1 MQGKTI
7 RRFSPLLFVLPA
19 LLFYSVFVVGSLI
32 STVRLSFFEWDGAS
46 PNQQFV
52 GLANYV
58 TLVQDPLMWQS
69 LLHNIVWILT
79 TIFLPTTLGLILAV
93 ILATPNLRGITLFRV
108 TFFMPS
114 IVSLVVVSIVWS
126 WIFNQS
132 FGTFNGLLDSVHLP
146 MLKRAWLGDPNTVL
160 GSLLTAGSWT
170 HYGFCMVIFLAALQG
185 IDRSYYEVAQIDGAN
200 TVQIF
205 IHVTVPMLKNTVTL
219 LVLNSM
225 IGSFKVFDIIWA
237 TTKGG
242 PYHSSEVV
250 STYLYNKAFYMNQTG
265 SGAAIAIFL
274 ALIIA
279 VCSAVY
285 FKAAERE

>member
-1 MQGKTI
+1 MGFGNYK
-7 RRFSPLLFVLPA
+7 A
-19 LLFYSVFVVGSLI
+19 LV
-32 STVRLSFFEWDGAS
+32 E
-46 PNQQFV
+46 
-52 GLANYV
+52 
-58 TLVQDPLMWQS
+58 DPQMWQA
-69 LLHNIVWILT
+69 LLHNIIWIVT
-79 TIFLPTTLGLILAV
+79 TIVLPTTLALILAV
-93 ILATPNLRGITLFRV
+93 MLATPNLRGLTLFRV

-114 IVSLVVVSIVWS
+114 IVSMVVVSIVWG

-132 FGTFNGLLDSVHLP
+132 YGAVNTTLEALGLGA
-146 MLKRAWLGDPNTVL
+146 LKRAWLGDPSTVL
-160 GSLLTAGSWT
+160 GALLTAGSWT

-185 IDRSYYEVAQIDGAN
+185 IDRSYYEVAEIDGAN
-200 TVQIF
+200 AVQKF
-205 IHVTVPMLKNTVTL
+205 LHVTVPMLKNTVTL

-265 SGAAIAIFL
+265 MGAAIAIFL
-274 ALIIA
+274 AMIIA
-279 VCSAVY
+279 LCSAVY